1 MARVAFILEELFED
15 SEFRFPYDRLREA
28 GHEAAVVGTEE
39 GKRLKGKRGRE
50 IVMTERSI
58 REVSADDFDALII
71 PGGYSPDRLRMS
83 SAMVEFTREI
93 FESGKPIAAI
103 CHAGSMLVEA
113 DVADGR
119 ILTSWPSIRT
129 DLINAGAHWI
139 DEAIVEDA
147 NLITARKPEDL
158 PAFSEAI
165 LRQLEGRIPA
175 RLSPPR
181 PSGGPAHAPVH

>member
-28 GHEAAVVGTEE
+28 GHETAMVGTEE

-50 IVMTERSI
+50 VVMTERSI

-83 SAMVEFTREI
+83 PEMVEFTREI
-93 FESGKPIAAI
+93 FEAGKPVAAV

-113 DVADGR
+113 EIASGR

-129 DLINAGAHWI
+129 DLINAGAHWV
-139 DEAIVEDA
+139 DEPLVEDA

-158 PAFSEAI
+158 PAFSDAI

-175 RLSPPR
+175 RLSPPMAPEG
-181 PSGGPAHAPVH
+181 PSQVPVH

>member
-28 GHEAAVVGTEE
+28 GHEIAVVGTEE

-50 IVMTERSI
+50 TVMTERSI
-58 REVSADDFDALII
+58 REVSADDFDALVI
-71 PGGYSPDRLRMS
+71 PGGFSPDRLRTS
-83 SAMVEFTREI
+83 HEMVEFTREI
-93 FESGKPIAAI
+93 FEAGKPVASV

-113 DVADGR
+113 DVANGR

-129 DLINAGAHWI
+129 DLINAGAHWV
-139 DEAIVEDA
+139 DEAVVEDA

-158 PAFSEAI
+158 PAFSDAI

-175 RLSPPR
+175 RLSPPMS
-181 PSGGPAHAPVH
+181 PEGPTHAPIH

>member
-1 MARVAFILEELFED
+1 MARVAIILEELFED

-28 GHEAAVVGTEE
+28 GHELAVIGTEE

-50 IVMTERSI
+50 LVMTERSI
-58 REVSADDFDALII
+58 REVSADDFDALVI
-71 PGGYSPDRLRMS
+71 PGGYSPDRLRTS
-83 SAMVEFTREI
+83 PEMVEFTREI
-93 FESGKPIAAI
+93 FEAGKPVAAV

-113 DVADGR
+113 EVASGR
-119 ILTSWPSIRT
+119 TLTSWPSIRT
-129 DLINAGAHWI
+129 DLINAGAHWV
-139 DEAIVEDA
+139 DEAVVEDA

-175 RLSPPR
+175 RLSPPIAT
-181 PSGGPAHAPVH
+181 PGPTHAPIH

>member
-28 GHEAAVVGTEE
+28 GHEVRVVGTEE

-50 IVMTERSI
+50 IVMTDRSI
-58 REVSADDFDALII
+58 REVSADDFDALVI
-71 PGGYSPDRLRMS
+71 PGGYSPDRLRMNRE
-83 SAMVEFTREI
+83 MVDFTREV
-93 FESGKPIAAI
+93 FESGKPVAAV

-175 RLSPPR
+175 RLAPPR
-181 PSGGPAHAPVH
+181 SSEGPSHAPVH